1 MPKSMKQKV
10 AALGPRLREVVR
22 LVSLGCTWHEIAAIL
37 DLAPTTVD
45 THKGRAMQ
53 ILGTNKAALVT
64 RIAIKYGISSINDRL
79 TPAEKRRSGR
89 KRDGWN

>member
-1 MPKSMKQKV
+1 MPATMKDKV

-22 LVSLGCTWHEIAAIL
+22 LVSLGCTMHEIAAIL
-37 DLAPTTVD
+37 NLAPNTID

-64 RIAIKYGISSINDRL
+64 RIAIKYGISSLGDRL
-79 TPAEKRRSGR
+79 TPMEKRRSGR

>member
-1 MPKSMKQKV
+1 MKDKV

-22 LVSLGCTWHEIAAIL
+22 LVSLGCTLQQIAAIL
-37 DLAPTTVD
+37 RLRLNTADNRKA
-45 THKGRAMQ
+45 RAMQ

-89 KRDGWN
+89 KKDGWN